1 MNRIL
6 IITALLL
13 FSLTGYAKNWEG
25 KWIVN
30 FDSQSTTNSWFAF
43 RKQVDID
50 KVPNQAI
57 ARIAADS
64 KYWMW
69 INGKQVV
76 FEGSLKRGP
85 NPTDTYYDEV
95 DIAPF

>member
-43 RKQVDID
+43 RDRK
-50 KVPNQAI
+50 
-57 ARIAADS
+57 S
-64 KYWMW
+64 
-69 INGKQVV
+69 VV
-76 FEGSLKRGP
+76 
-85 NPTDTYYDEV
+85 
-95 DIAPF
+95 